1 MVQALLGQM
10 KAEDLSRF
18 SVLFLA
24 LAACLPVSCSDADP
38 PSTQGAGYTAP
49 VTQDQADEGLSF
61 DGDLLWETAA
71 LPAPRSMTIAGVV
84 VPPMVVEGY
93 LESPWT
99 EFSGLGQ
106 EGRSLEDITA
116 DFYADGHERFGELVR
131 GVLLLR
137 EAESQFP
144 ELEAEE
150 VDSFREQML
159 RAAGEAVFDA
169 IERRYGP
176 KGVTA
181 HVERR
186 LRLTKLEF
194 VFQEFAPEV
203 TDEELYE
210 IYDREVLANLPE
222 NKATIEGVDVS
233 FAAMAPKLRA
243 PLQQKKTRLEM
254 ERWIDEHIGGV
265 EVVVE
270 LASGRVLKWT
280 EETPEPA
287 ETGSSAAAESN

>member
-1 MVQALLGQM
+1 MAQAQMGQT
-10 KAEDLSRF
+10 KTESLSRF

-24 LAACLPVSCSDADP
+24 LAACLPVACSDADK
-38 PSTQGAGYTAP
+38 PSAQEGGNSVAGAQAG
-49 VTQDQADEGLSF
+49 ADEGLSF

-71 LPAPRSMTIAGVV
+71 LPVPKSMTIAGDV

-99 EFSGLGQ
+99 EFSGFGQ
-106 EGRSLEDITA
+106 DGRSVEDITA

-144 ELEAEE
+144 ELEADE
-150 VDSFREQML
+150 VNHFQEQML
-159 RAAGEAVFDA
+159 RAAGQAVFDA

-176 KGVTA
+176 EGVTA

-186 LRLTKLEF
+186 LRLAKLEV

-210 IYDREVLANLPE
+210 IYDREILANLPE
-222 NKATIEGVDVS
+222 NKATMEGVDVS

-270 LASGRVLKWT
+270 LASGRVLEWT

-287 ETGSSAAAESN
+287 ETGSAAAAESN

>member
-1 MVQALLGQM
+1 MAPAQVGQM
-10 KAEDLSRF
+10 KTESLSRF
-18 SVLFLA
+18 SVLFLV
-24 LAACLPVSCSDADP
+24 LAACLPAACSDSQKPAVVGGGQAKQSAQGNAD
-38 PSTQGAGYTAP
+38 A
-49 VTQDQADEGLSF
+49 GLSF

-71 LPAPRSMTIAGVV
+71 LPAPKGMTVAGVA
-84 VPPMVVEGY
+84 VPAMVVEGY

-99 EFSGLGQ
+99 EFSGQGQ

-144 ELEAEE
+144 KLDLEE
-150 VDSFREQML
+150 VDHFQEQML
-159 RAAGEAVFDA
+159 RAAGQAVFDA

-176 KGVTA
+176 EGVTA

-186 LRLTKLEF
+186 LRLTKLEIA
-194 VFQEFAPEV
+194 FQEYAPEV

-210 IYDREVLANLPE
+210 IYDREILANLPD

-270 LASGRVLKWT
+270 LASGRILKWT
-280 EETPEPA
+280 EETPEPDQA
-287 ETGSSAAAESN
+287 GAGAAAESN

>member
-1 MVQALLGQM
+1 MAQAHLGLMQT
-10 KAEDLSRF
+10 ENLSRF

-24 LAACLPVSCSDADP
+24 LATCLPVACSDADK
-38 PSTQGAGYTAP
+38 PSAQDGGKPAAGGQAE
-49 VTQDQADEGLSF
+49 ADEGMTF
-61 DGDLLWETAA
+61 DGDLLWETSA
-71 LPAPRSMTIAGVV
+71 LPAPNSMTIGGEA
-84 VPPMVVEGY
+84 VPAMVVEGF
-93 LESPWT
+93 LESPWA
-99 EFSGLGQ
+99 EFSGFGQ
-106 EGRSLEDITA
+106 EGRSLEEITA

-144 ELEAEE
+144 ELEAAE
-150 VDSFREQML
+150 VDHFREQMF

-176 KGVTA
+176 EGVTA

-186 LRLTKLEF
+186 LRLTKLEV

-287 ETGSSAAAESN
+287 ETGSAAAAESN

>member
-1 MVQALLGQM
+1 MAQALLGPM
-10 KAEDLSRF
+10 KTESLSRF

-24 LAACLPVSCSDADP
+24 LAAALPMSCSDADP
-38 PSTQGAGYTAP
+38 SSTQGAGKTAP
-49 VTQDQADEGLSF
+49 LTQGQAEEGLSL

-71 LPAPRSMTIAGVV
+71 LPAPKSMTIAGAV

-106 EGRSLEDITA
+106 DGRSLEDITA

-144 ELEAEE
+144 ELEADE
-150 VDSFREQML
+150 VGHFREQML

-176 KGVTA
+176 EGVTA

-186 LRLTKLEF
+186 LRLTKLEI

-233 FAAMAPKLRA
+233 FAAIAPKLRA

-287 ETGSSAAAESN
+287 KTGSAAAAESN

>member
-1 MVQALLGQM
+1 MAQAHLGDW
-10 KAEDLSRF
+10 K
-18 SVLFLA
+18 
-24 LAACLPVSCSDADP
+24 
-38 PSTQGAGYTAP
+38 T
-49 VTQDQADEGLSF
+49 EGLSGLSVLLLVF
-61 DGDLLWETAA
+61 TAMLPVGCSGSDKPAYQGNAGSGSTSEDAGEENFLSGGDMLWETPA
-71 LPAPRSMTIAGVV
+71 LPAPKQMTIAGIV
-84 VPPMVVEGY
+84 VPAMVVEGY

-99 EFSGLGQ
+99 GFTGLRGDHVNAEDVQQEFYGDGQ
-106 EGRSLEDITA
+106 D
-116 DFYADGHERFGELVR
+116 RFGELVR

-144 ELEAEE
+144 ALETEE
-150 VDSFREQML
+150 VGHFHEQML
-159 RAAGEAVFDA
+159 RAAGQAVFDA

-176 KGVTA
+176 EGVTA

-186 LRLTKLEF
+186 LRLAKLEA
-194 VFQEFAPEV
+194 VFMEFAPAV

-210 IYDREVLANLPE
+210 IYDQEILANLPE
-222 NKATIEGVDVS
+222 NQASIEGVDVS

-270 LASGRVLKWT
+270 LADGRELRWK
-280 EETPEPA
+280 EKTPEATSDESSVGA
-287 ETGSSAAAESN
+287 EKN